1 MLAHSPP
8 LPLVIDYN
16 EEDCDITSEDE
27 EGIILALGR
36 RDRVRRIRLQ
46 MPIAK
51 LQKLNMAIDEEY
63 PVLEYFIMIPS
74 TEGSEFALMLPETL
88 QAPHLHHVM
97 LEGFV
102 FPRGSRLLTT
112 AVGLVTLILWG
123 IGHRS
128 HYFPPNVLLQW
139 ISFMPQL
146 ETLLVLFLFPVPNH
160 DVEGQLI
167 HTPTITH
174 VTLPNLRN
182 FGFKGVS
189 AYMEAVV
196 RRITAPRLDFLSIQ
210 LFHQLPLSVPHLLR
224 FINTT
229 EKVGFDSA
237 EFEFSRDEVHAEVLP
252 REKHGL
258 SLAVYVSCSQLD
270 WQVSSVAQIFNSLIQ
285 ISSTVE
291 HLTLKREVHSQ
302 SSEAHNEVDSTGEW
316 HNFLRLFTNVKTLRV
331 DDGLVGELSCSL
343 RVDDGEPHLE
353 LLPELLE
360 LTYSWSG
367 DADDAFT
374 SFIDARQNAG
384 RTVTAVRPSPRSMTP
399 PSWLK
404 PGFFG
409 VV

>member
-210 LFHQLPLSVPHLLR
+210 LFHQLLCLFHISC
-224 FINTT
+224 
-229 EKVGFDSA
+229 
-237 EFEFSRDEVHAEVLP
+237 
-252 REKHGL
+252 GL
-258 SLAVYVSCSQLD
+258 
-270 WQVSSVAQIFNSLIQ
+270 
-285 ISSTVE
+285 
-291 HLTLKREVHSQ
+291 
-302 SSEAHNEVDSTGEW
+302 
-316 HNFLRLFTNVKTLRV
+316 
-331 DDGLVGELSCSL
+331 
-343 RVDDGEPHLE
+343 
-353 LLPELLE
+353 
-360 LTYSWSG
+360 
-367 DADDAFT
+367 
-374 SFIDARQNAG
+374 
-384 RTVTAVRPSPRSMTP
+384 
-399 PSWLK
+399 
-404 PGFFG
+404 
-409 VV
+409 